1 MMTASRAYHLISA
14 NKEKAMY
21 KKVLRGTELSLSPIV
36 LGTDVYGLDLSEEES
51 FAMLDFYLSSGGNV
65 IDTALVYSDWAPGE
79 RSRSEKLIGRWLKK
93 SGMRNEVIISTKGA
107 HPEIGHM
114 DVPRLSRREIESDI
128 DKSLMHLGIDCID
141 IYWLHRDSEK
151 ADIAEVAETLSS
163 LVKAGKTRYFGLS
176 NWTGERIDA
185 LNEYADKHGLYKA
198 VSSQIQYS
206 IAKSLPEN
214 NDPTL
219 VLMND
224 SEYKFY
230 SDTKMP
236 VFAYASQAKGFFQKL
251 DKGGEESLSTKAR
264 ERYLSEEN
272 RKRYLRIKKVADSH
286 GVGVGQAALAAL
298 ICNKD
303 FETFSIIGCKNLNQL
318 DDTLK
323 SADVILSME
332 EIEYIKDNS
341 GIC

>member
-1 MMTASRAYHLISA
+1 MD
-14 NKEKAMY
+14 
-21 KKVLRGTELSLSPIV
+21 KKILRGTDLHLSPIV

-51 FAMLDFYLSSGGNV
+51 FAMLDFYMSEGGNI

-93 SGMRNEVIISTKGA
+93 RGIRNNLIISTKGA

-114 DVPRLSRREIESDI
+114 DEPRLSCKDIESDI
-128 DKSLMHLGIDCID
+128 DKSLINLGIDCID

-151 ADIAEVAETLSS
+151 ADLAEIAETLSS
-163 LVKAGKTRYFGLS
+163 LVRAGKTRYFGLS
-176 NWTGERIDA
+176 NWTGERINA
-185 LNEYADKHGLYKA
+185 LNEYAEGHGLYKA

-251 DKGGEESLSTKAR
+251 DKAGEEALSPKAKT
-264 ERYLSEEN
+264 RYLSEEN
-272 RKRYLRIKKVADSH
+272 KERYLRIKEVADSH

-298 ICNKD
+298 ICNRD
-303 FETFSIIGCKNLNQL
+303 FETFPIVGCKNLTQL
-318 DDTLK
+318 GDTLK
-323 SADVILSME
+323 SAEVILSME
-332 EIEYIKDNS
+332 EIEYIKGNT